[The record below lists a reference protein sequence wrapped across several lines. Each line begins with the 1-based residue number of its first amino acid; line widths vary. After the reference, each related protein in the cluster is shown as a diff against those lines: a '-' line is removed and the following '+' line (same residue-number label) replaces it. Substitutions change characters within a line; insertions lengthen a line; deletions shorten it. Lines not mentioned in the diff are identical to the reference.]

1 MAGTS
6 SLPPRP
12 CPSLQPH
19 RVTSTHT
26 TTHPFSSPHLSHT
39 HIHTNTCA
47 TEKETEPNPL
57 IHTGTRGGERSKTI
71 FLSHPSAEANSVTGR
86 AVVSVCPSKAPR
98 SPSLNPATKAK
109 QRGQQ
114 SPRVPFGGD
123 IPASV
128 RLFPFVV
135 DVAIGRALVD
145 FCHTN
150 HPSNT
155 HGGCREQRRTVR
167 IPAHPSFRHS
177 SATEKGS
184 RGSALWGG

>member
-1 MAGTS
+1 M
-6 SLPPRP
+6 
-12 CPSLQPH
+12 
-19 RVTSTHT
+19 
-26 TTHPFSSPHLSHT
+26 
-39 HIHTNTCA
+39 
-47 TEKETEPNPL
+47 
-57 IHTGTRGGERSKTI
+57 
-71 FLSHPSAEANSVTGR
+71 
-86 AVVSVCPSKAPR
+86 VSVCPSKAPQ
-98 SPSLNPATKAK
+98 SPSLNPATQAK

-135 DVAIGRALVD
+135 DVAIGRAFVD
-145 FCHTN
+145 FCHAN

-155 HGGCREQRRTVR
+155 HGGCREQGRAVR
-167 IPAHPSFRHS
+167 IPAHPRSTLLTGATPGSWLQTASESDGPSEPSFRHS